1 MLYCPSCGT
10 ANRDGSRFCN
20 NCGHKLPS
28 KTGIMCPMCGHTNPA
43 ENVYCDNCK
52 ARLVPAA
59 PGAPPVAPPSGAA
72 AAPAAPIKKG
82 LSLPTKPSEE
92 ATPSPSEPQ
101 PIEPEA
107 EPEPDW
113 LVRLR
118 AAAPRPSET
127 PSEESP
133 QAVEPQPAPPAEM
146 PEWMRPTEGEVPDW
160 FQRLSEPAP
169 APSTQP
175 APEPTEAP
183 VPDWRKE
190 LGVAP
195 PAAGIPEAE
204 EPDWLSQLRS
214 PTEPAPEAGPEP
226 ATPDW
231 LESLEAAPG
240 AGQVVESDLPDWL
253 KDIGVGTESAAQPA
267 AAEPAEAAGE
277 PDWLAS
283 LRAEPSMEAPAP
295 ELSAEPD
302 WLAGLGEQPAAEAPA
317 AAPAEAA
324 PDWLAAIEERPAAEK
339 PGAEAPDWLS
349 HLAGVSEAPTV
360 EQPAAGSE
368 APAWLLDLSAPPGA
382 GEPAREAETPP
393 VETEAPDWLRAIAAS
408 RDEPSPPAAPS
419 PPVSTF
425 VGEDVG
431 EAPVQAPDWLSDLG
445 QASTAPVEMAEAPQ
459 AELPDWLQDLG
470 PLPSGPAQPL
480 EETPF
485 GEAAPVVPGEIP
497 EWLRE
502 RQPGQP
508 APAFADESGQPL
520 APAFEQSVADS
531 MGLEQATIPTW
542 LQALRPS
549 EIAPRLE
556 VAAGVTETEG
566 LLAGLQ
572 NVLPAAPVMGQ
583 PHGAPAVRQAQ
594 LPPAD
599 LARAGLFQELL
610 GRGALAPTIVRPSR
624 ARAGRLRGRV
634 GRWLIALALL
644 AAVFVPNGWP
654 IVSGLFRLSSVDPA
668 LYRPAAD
675 AIESLA
681 SGDRVLMAFDYDAFQ
696 AGEMDPIAQ
705 AFLTH
710 IRQRGAEVIAFS
722 LSPSGPA
729 LADRVAD
736 RMKAAGLP
744 DASFVDRRYV
754 PGQAIGAQSALALA
768 GVAETDLIVVLAG
781 SPEALRWWVEQ
792 IAAAGVNVPVV
803 AGLSAGALPQA
814 QPYLQSGQVRASVT
828 GMIGGLAY
836 QRALDAQPDR
846 EDADGLDRIVRSEA
860 LVLAQLAFAVVL
872 IVGLIVSLL
881 AGVRRAT

>member
-28 KTGIMCPMCGHTNPA
+28 KTGIMCPMCGHMNPA
-43 ENVYCDNCK
+43 DNVYCDNCK

-59 PGAPPVAPPSGAA
+59 PGAPPAAPPGGAA
-72 AAPAAPIKKG
+72 AAPAAPIKTG

-92 ATPSPSEPQ
+92 AAPSPAEPQ
-101 PIEPEA
+101 PVEPEA

-118 AAAPRPSET
+118 AAAPRPAET
-127 PSEESP
+127 PSEEALP
-133 QAVEPQPAPPAEM
+133 TVEPQPASPDEM
-146 PEWMRPTEGEVPDW
+146 PEWMHPTESEVPDW

-169 APSTQP
+169 SSQA

-183 VPDWRKE
+183 VPDWMKE
-190 LGVAP
+190 LGIEP
-195 PAAGIPEAE
+195 PATAKPEAE
-204 EPDWLSQLRS
+204 EPDWLSQLRGPS
-214 PTEPAPEAGPEP
+214 GPAPESKPEP
-226 ATPDW
+226 ATPGW
-231 LESLEAAPG
+231 LESLEAAPE
-240 AGQVVESDLPDWL
+240 AGQVADSDLPDWL
-253 KDIGVGTESAAQPA
+253 KEIGVGTESAPQPA
-267 AAEPAEAAGE
+267 AVEPVETTGE

-283 LRAEPSMEAPAP
+283 LRAESSAEAPVP
-295 ELSAEPD
+295 EVSAELD
-302 WLAGLGEQPAAEAPA
+302 WLAGLGEQPAAETPA

-324 PDWLAAIEERPAAEK
+324 PDWLAAIEEQPAAE
-339 PGAEAPDWLS
+339 PTEAEAPDWLS
-349 HLAGVSEAPTV
+349 HVAGVSEAPSV
-360 EQPAAGSE
+360 EEPAAVSE

-382 GEPAREAETPP
+382 SVPAGEAEAPP
-393 VETEAPDWLRAIAAS
+393 AETEAPDWLRAIAAS
-408 RDEPSPPAAPS
+408 REEPLQPAAPS
-419 PPVSTF
+419 PPASTF

-431 EAPVQAPDWLSDLG
+431 EAPAQAPDWLSDLG
-445 QASTAPVEMAEAPQ
+445 QAATGPVEMAEAPQ

-470 PLPSGPAQPL
+470 PLPSGPARTL
-480 EETPF
+480 EEAPF
-485 GEAAPVVPGEIP
+485 GEAAPAMPGEIP
-497 EWLRE
+497 EWLRVS
-502 RQPGQP
+502 QPGQP

-520 APAFEQSVADS
+520 APALEPSIADS
-531 MGLEQATIPTW
+531 TGLEQASLPPW

-549 EIAPRLE
+549 EVTTRLE
-556 VAAGVTETEG
+556 AAAGITETEG

-572 NVLPAAPVMGQ
+572 NVLPAAPVMGRQ
-583 PHGAPAVRQAQ
+583 HGAPAVRQAQ

-599 LARAGLFQELL
+599 LARAGLLQELL
-610 GRGALAPTIVRPSR
+610 GRGALAPTVVMPGR
-624 ARAGRLRGRV
+624 ARAGRLRARLS
-634 GRWLIALALL
+634 RWLIALSLL
-644 AAVFVPNGWP
+644 AAVFVPNGSP
-654 IVSGLFRLSSVDPA
+654 IVSGLFRLGGVDPN

-675 AIESLA
+675 AIEALA

-722 LSPSGPA
+722 LNPIGPA

-744 DASFVDRRYV
+744 DASFVDRRYA

-768 GVAETDLIVVLAG
+768 GVAETDLVVVLAG

-792 IAAAGVNVPVV
+792 IAAAGADAPLV

-814 QPYLQSGQVRASVT
+814 QPYLLSGQVKASVT

-860 LVLAQLAFAVVL
+860 LVLAQLVFAVVL
-872 IVGLIVSLL
+872 IAGLIVSLL
-881 AGVRRAT
+881 TGARRAT

>member
-20 NCGHKLPS
+20 SCGHKLPS
-28 KTGIMCPMCGHTNPA
+28 KTGIMCPMCGHMNPA
-43 ENVYCDNCK
+43 DNVYCDNCK

-59 PGAPPVAPPSGAA
+59 PGAPPVAPPSDAA
-72 AAPAAPIKKG
+72 AASTAPIKKG

-118 AAAPRPSET
+118 AAAPGPSVT
-127 PSEESP
+127 PSEEAP
-133 QAVEPQPAPPAEM
+133 GPVEPQPTSPAEM
-146 PEWMRPTEGEVPDW
+146 PDWMRPTEGEVPDW

-169 APSTQP
+169 APSTQA

-183 VPDWRKE
+183 VPDWMKE

-195 PAAGIPEAE
+195 PSAGKPEAE
-204 EPDWLSQLRS
+204 EPDWLSQLRG
-214 PTEPAPEAGPEP
+214 PTEPALEAGPEP

-231 LESLEAAPG
+231 LESLEAPPE
-240 AGQVVESDLPDWL
+240 AGRVVESDLPDWL
-253 KDIGVGTESAAQPA
+253 KGIGVGAESAAQPA
-267 AAEPAEAAGE
+267 AAEPVEATGE
-277 PDWLAS
+277 PEWLAS
-283 LRAEPSMEAPAP
+283 LRAEPSPEAAAP

-302 WLAGLGEQPAAEAPA
+302 WLAGLGEQPAAEMPA

-324 PDWLAAIEERPAAEK
+324 PDWLAAIEEQPAAEK
-339 PGAEAPDWLS
+339 SGAEAPDWLS
-349 HLAGVSEAPTV
+349 ELAGVSETPPA
-360 EQPAAGSE
+360 EQPAVESE

-382 GEPAREAETPP
+382 GEPAREAETQP
-393 VETEAPDWLRAIAAS
+393 VDTEAPDWLRAIAAGH
-408 RDEPSPPAAPS
+408 DEPSQPAAPS

-425 VGEDVG
+425 VGEDIG

-445 QASTAPVEMAEAPQ
+445 QAATAPVEMAEAPQ
-459 AELPDWLQDLG
+459 AELPYWLQDLG

-480 EETPF
+480 DEAPF
-485 GEAAPVVPGEIP
+485 GEAAPAMPGEIP
-497 EWLRE
+497 AWLRE

-520 APAFEQSVADS
+520 APALEQSIADS
-531 MGLEQATIPTW
+531 TGLEQASIPTW

-549 EIAPRLE
+549 EVTTRLE

-583 PHGAPAVRQAQ
+583 QHGSPAARQAQ

-610 GRGALAPTIVRPSR
+610 GRGALAPTVVRPGR
-624 ARAGRLRGRV
+624 VRAGRLRARLS
-634 GRWLIALALL
+634 RWLIALALL
-644 AAVFVPNGWP
+644 VAVFVPNGSP
-654 IVSGLFRLSSVDPA
+654 IVSGLFRLGNVDPA

-696 AGEMDPIAQ
+696 AAEMDPIAQ

-722 LSPSGPA
+722 LNPIGPA
-729 LADRVAD
+729 LAERVED

-744 DASFVDRRYV
+744 DAPFVDRRYI

-768 GVAETDLIVVLAG
+768 GAAETDLIVVLAG
-781 SPEALRWWVEQ
+781 SSEALRWWIEQ
-792 IAAAGVNVPVV
+792 ITAAGTNAPIV
-803 AGLSAGALPQA
+803 AGLSAGVLPQA
-814 QPYLQSGQVRASVT
+814 QPYLLSGQVRASVT

-860 LVLAQLAFAVVL
+860 LILAQFTFAAVL

-881 AGVRRAT
+881 AGARRAT